1 MSSLKSKAVKSV
13 KHTSL
18 AMIITSLLQVL
29 QLIILGRILGPAV
42 FGVIALVQIVIQFA
56 QMYIDMG
63 LSDAIIQKEKISK
76 KNMSG
81 LYWFSLGIG
90 LVMCLSMIAVAPLV
104 AMIFQQEQL
113 TGLIRMISLSF
124 LILPF
129 GLQFQTIASKHL
141 EFEKISRYEI
151 ISSFFG
157 VMVTISAAVFF
168 SAGAWSLVFG
178 HISASLIR
186 TIPWVI
192 IGFKNPETRPELTFS
207 WEGIREYVVFG
218 AYRLGTTTI
227 NFFNTKVDQI
237 LVGIMM
243 GPQILGF
250 YSMAMNLIMQPIQK
264 LNPMIN
270 RVAFPVFSQIQND
283 RARLQKGYL
292 FIIKLIM
299 TINAPMYAGLAVLAP
314 YVIPLLLG
322 EEWTRIVIIVQI
334 LCVYALFRAMGNP
347 SGSLLIATGKIEWS
361 FYWQLFQLF
370 IIPVVLYFS
379 SLTGSIVMVALSM
392 TLLRFVLFFVNYAI
406 RLRFIIGN
414 CLGEMLKAIFTPIG
428 HSLLMV
434 GILQWVISRM
444 ENLPY
449 ANILIISIP
458 AGIFIYMLLI
468 LIFQKELI
476 REIKGFFITKKI
488 GLT

>member
-1 MSSLKSKAVKSV
+1 MGSLKLKAVDSV

-18 AMIITSLLQVL
+18 AMILTSTLQIV
-29 QLIILGRILGPAV
+29 QLVVLGRILGPAV

-76 KNMSG
+76 ENLSG
-81 LYWFSLGIG
+81 LYWFSILVG
-90 LVMCLSMIAVAPLV
+90 LVMCLVMIVSAPLI

-124 LILPF
+124 FILPF
-129 GLQFQTIASKHL
+129 GLQFQTIASKQL
-141 EFEKISRYEI
+141 DFDKISRYEI

-157 VMVTISAAVFF
+157 VAVTISTALFL
-168 SAGAWSLVFG
+168 SAGAWSLVYG
-178 HISASLIR
+178 HITSSLIR

-192 IGFKNPETRPELTFS
+192 IGFKNAETRPGLTFS
-207 WEGIREYVVFG
+207 WSGIKEYVYFG
-218 AYRLGTTTI
+218 AYRLGTTTL
-227 NFFNTKVDQI
+227 NFINTKIDQI
-237 LVGIMM
+237 LIGIMM

-283 RARLQKGYL
+283 RRRLQKGYL

-299 TINAPMYAGLAVLAP
+299 AINAPLYAGFAILAP
-314 YVIPLLLG
+314 YAIPLLLG
-322 EEWTRIVIIVQI
+322 EEWADIAAVVQI
-334 LCVYALFRAMGNP
+334 LCVYALFRALGNP
-347 SGSLLIATGKIEWS
+347 SGSLLIAAGKVKWS

-392 TLLRFVLFFVNYAI
+392 ALLRFVLFFVNYAI
-406 RLRFIIGN
+406 RLRFVIGN
-414 CLGEMLKAIFTPIG
+414 CLAEMLKAIFLPVG
-428 HSLLMV
+428 HSVLMMA
-434 GILQWVISRM
+434 ILQLTISRM
-444 ENLPY
+444 ENLPD
-449 ANILIISIP
+449 ANIILINIP
-458 AGIFIYMLLI
+458 AGAVIYLL
-468 LIFQKELI
+468 LVLLFQKELVK
-476 REIKGFFITKKI
+476 EIKGFFMKKA
-488 GLT
+488 LA